1 MVETKYVVQL
11 QRRRTWQRS
20 ARAPTIRANLM
31 NDSLKPGQGE
41 QQNSLPAAESVV
53 AKQAQAVLARAGAGA
68 GAGAGAANANQRQ
81 PRNLVTSRQASG
93 RQRR

>member
-1 MVETKYVVQL
+1 MVETRYVVQL

-53 AKQAQAVLARAGAGA
+53 AKQAVLARA